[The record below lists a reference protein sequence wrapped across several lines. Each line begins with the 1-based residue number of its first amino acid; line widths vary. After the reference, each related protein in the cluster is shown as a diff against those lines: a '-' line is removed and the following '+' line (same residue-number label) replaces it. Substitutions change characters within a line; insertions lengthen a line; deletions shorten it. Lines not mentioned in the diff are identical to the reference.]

1 MRLRGGGATTP
12 IEMMYFRASST
23 LMSSSTTSAWRIIRK
38 KPEVGCFP
46 GWTDA
51 ALLSNQ
57 GKTPTVVLGPGSM
70 EQAHAAVEFCPADE
84 IVQAAKIY
92 ALAAAGFCGKPG

>member
-1 MRLRGGGATTP
+1 MATMDHLAMEFP
-12 IEMMYFRASST
+12 LDHPLKAILDDAVQQVSG
-23 LMSSSTTSAWRIIRK
+23 K

-92 ALAAAGFCGKPG
+92 ALAAAGFCGLLT

>member
-1 MRLRGGGATTP
+1 MEFPLDHPLKAILDDAVGQVIG
-12 IEMMYFRASST
+12 
-23 LMSSSTTSAWRIIRK
+23 RK
-38 KPEVGCFP
+38 PAVTCP
-46 GWTDA
+46 TGWTDA

-70 EQAHAAVEFCPADE
+70 EQAHAAVEFCPAEE

-92 ALAAAGFCGKPG
+92 ALAAAGFCGKPR